1 MKNGKRAIALISA
14 LVLALGLISGCG
26 AAPAGPGGK
35 APGGGAGEAAGS
47 VWRAERR
54 KIEGLEGLMDA
65 KAVADGKVYF
75 STSRNLWDDD
85 AKEGEPVELWT
96 VPLEGG
102 KVEKLAGYKP
112 LEAPEGLEDLRVQIN
127 AIAPS
132 RAGLWLY
139 ESQSGTS
146 YDLPEGFS
154 GDDADKYEYA
164 KEHDMSVLRLIDPDT
179 AAEKLKVELGPV
191 YEAVKKVYPEAGDSL
206 SMSAMYSDADGSLC
220 VIYGMSAA
228 ALFGADGEFLGAQA
242 LPGWWDTVLRLS
254 DGRAAI
260 GGRDEGGYELRPVD
274 FAAKTIGSGI
284 TLPQNAGN
292 ACFGGGKYSCG
303 YLDSL
308 YIYGLD
314 AASGESTR
322 LAGLLDCGI
331 DENQLTGVYLGEGGE
346 INCFVNNFDT
356 GNTELYHLTELD
368 PAEAAK
374 IVTLRLAC
382 NYVSPN
388 LSRAVLNFNTSSKNA
403 RIEVTDYSQ
412 YATDE
417 DYSAG
422 ITKLNTEI
430 LSGNVPDLFV
440 TTDLPMARYA
450 AKGLLKDIYELMDN
464 DKELGRGSF
473 MAPVLKAVET
483 DGKLYSISPG
493 FGLITLVGKSDIVGK
508 EPGWTLAQM
517 QEVIK
522 AHPEAKYILGQGMTR
537 NMVLDS
543 MLRYGLDR
551 YVDWQKG
558 ECSFNSPDFI
568 DVLNFSRLFPEE
580 FEYEDIG
587 MSPYQL
593 LAEGRQLL
601 MPYELRDFR
610 DYQTCITATKG
621 GATFKGYPTAD
632 GIGNLITMAGDP
644 LSISAT
650 CRNMDAAWSFVRAML
665 GEDYYK
671 SARYVDGFPLNVKAF
686 DAAEAEAMKKDTY
699 KDPDT
704 GKVEELPA
712 GTIGWGDFE
721 LNFYALTKEEAQA
734 LRGLIAATDR
744 TSAYDKNIMDIISEE
759 VESFS
764 KNIKTAEQA
773 AALIQ
778 DRISLYVNEQR

>member
-1 MKNGKRAIALISA
+1 MKNGKRALALISA

-35 APGGGAGEAAGS
+35 APGGGQGEAAGS

-54 KIEGLEGLMDA
+54 KLDGFDGFMDT

-75 STSRNLWDDD
+75 STSRNWWEDEEH
-85 AKEGEPVELWT
+85 KGEPVELWT
-96 VPLEGG
+96 APLEGG
-102 KVEKLAGYKP
+102 KAEKLSAYKAV
-112 LEAPEGLEDLRVQIN
+112 EAPEGLENRRVQLSSIV
-127 AIAPS
+127 PS
-132 RAGLWLY
+132 KAGLWLY

-146 YDLPEGFS
+146 YDLPPNFS

-164 KEHDMSVLRLIDPDT
+164 KEHDMSVIRLIDPET
-179 AAEKLKVELGPV
+179 AAEKLKIELGPV
-191 YEAVKKVYPEAGDSL
+191 YEAVKKANPEAGDGL
-206 SMSAMYSDADGSLC
+206 SMTAMYSDADGNLC
-220 VIYGMSAA
+220 VIYDMNVA
-228 ALFGADGEFLGAQA
+228 ALFGAGGEFLGAQV
-242 LPGWWDTVLRLS
+242 LPGWWDGVIRLS

-260 GGRDEGGYELRPVD
+260 SGRSDGNYELRPVD
-274 FAAKTIGSGI
+274 FAARAFGSGI
-284 TLPQNAGN
+284 ALPQNAGN

-314 AASGESTR
+314 AASGESTQ

-331 DENQLTGVYLGEGGE
+331 DANQVNGVYLGEDGG

-356 GNTELYHLTELD
+356 ERTELFHLTELD
-368 PAEAAK
+368 PAEAAR
-374 IVTLRLAC
+374 ITTLRLAC
-382 NYVSPN
+382 NYVSPA
-388 LSRAVLNFNTSSKNA
+388 LTRAVLNFNTSSKDA

-412 YATDE
+412 FATQE

-430 LSGNVPDLFV
+430 ISGNVPDLFV

-450 AKGLLKDIYELMDN
+450 ARGLLKDIYELLDS
-464 DKELGRGSF
+464 DKELGRDSF

-483 DGKLYSISPG
+483 DGKLYSISPV
-493 FGLITLVGKSDIVGK
+493 FGLITLVGKSDTVGK

-537 NMVLDS
+537 AVVLDS
-543 MLRYGLDR
+543 MLRFGLDR

-558 ECSFNSPDFI
+558 ECSFNNQDFI
-568 DVLNFSRLFPEE
+568 DVLNFSRLFPEDFQYDE
-580 FEYEDIG
+580 IG
-587 MSPYQL
+587 TSPYQL

-610 DYQTCITATKG
+610 DYQTCVTSTKG
-621 GATFKGYPTAD
+621 EATFKGYPTAE
-632 GIGNLITMAGDP
+632 GVGNLISLSGDP

-650 CRNMDAAWSFVRAML
+650 CRNMDAAWSFVRGLL

-671 SARYVDGFPLNVKAF
+671 SARYVDGLPLNQKAY
-686 DAAEAEAMKKDTY
+686 DAAEAEAMKKETY
-699 KDPDT
+699 KDPET
-704 GKVEELPA
+704 GEVQEMPA

-721 LNFYALTKEEAQA
+721 LNFYAMTKEEAQG
-734 LRGLIAATDR
+734 LRELIASTDR
-744 TSAYDKNIMDIISEE
+744 TNAYDKNIMDIINEE
-759 VESFS
+759 VQSFS
-764 KNIKTAEQA
+764 KNVKTAEQA

-778 DRISLYVNEQR
+778 DRVSLYVNEQR